1 MIVDL
6 IMIGLL
12 AWQIWMPAVNKGMWM
27 FQIDRDGTVIRMNT
41 QTGEMERCDQN
52 LQCAKPGHEQ
62 PKELDYKY

>member
-12 AWQIWMPAVNKGMWM
+12 GWQIVMPATNNGMYM

-41 QTGEMERCDQN
+41 QTGEMERCTPDLRCGSN
-52 LQCAKPGHEQ
+52 ESQ
-62 PKELDYKY
+62 PLKELDYKY

>member
-12 AWQIWMPAVNKGMWM
+12 GWQIWMPAVNNGMWM

-52 LQCAKPGHEQ
+52 LQCAKPGSEQ

>member
-12 AWQIWMPAVNKGMWM
+12 GWQIVMPAVNNGMWM

-41 QTGEMERCDQN
+41 QTGDMERCTPD
-52 LQCAKPGHEQ
+52 LQCGSDKSQ
-62 PKELDYKY
+62 PAKELDYKY

>member
-12 AWQIWMPAVNKGMWM
+12 GWQIVMPAVNNGQYM

-41 QTGEMERCDQN
+41 QTGEMERCTPDLRCDSN
-52 LQCAKPGHEQ
+52 KIQ
-62 PKELDYKY
+62 PAKELEYKY

>member
-12 AWQIWMPAVNKGMWM
+12 GWQIVMPAVNNGQYM

-41 QTGEMERCDQN
+41 SGLSASSRFTN
-52 LQCAKPGHEQ
+52 SAAYAK
-62 PKELDYKY
+62 L

>member
-12 AWQIWMPAVNKGMWM
+12 GYQIWMPAVNNGMWL

-41 QTGEMERCDQN
+41 QTGGMERCTQDFK
-52 LQCAKPGHEQ
+52 CAKDDPA
-62 PKELDYKY
+62 PAKELDYKY

>member
-12 AWQIWMPAVNKGMWM
+12 GYQIWMPAVNNGMWL

-41 QTGEMERCDQN
+41 QTGEMERCTTD
-52 LQCAKPGHEQ
+52 LKCAKDDPA
-62 PKELDYKY
+62 PAKELDYKY

>member
-12 AWQIWMPAVNKGMWM
+12 GWQIWMPAVNNGMWM

-52 LQCAKPGHEQ
+52 LHCAKPGAEQ